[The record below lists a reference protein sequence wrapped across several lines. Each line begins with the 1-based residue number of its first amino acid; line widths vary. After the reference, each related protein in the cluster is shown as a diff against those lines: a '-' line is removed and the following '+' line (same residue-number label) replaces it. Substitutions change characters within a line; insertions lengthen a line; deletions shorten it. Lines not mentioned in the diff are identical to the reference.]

1 MIFEKAVPKD
11 INMLTELRIAYLQED
26 LGEMTEADL
35 ELIKSSLPCYY
46 EKHINKDLLVY
57 VARNKEDII
66 SCAFLLIVEKPMS
79 PSFITGKTGTVL
91 NVYTKPEYRN
101 KGYAKKLISMMLED
115 AAAQGV
121 SVIEL
126 KSTEDGYSLY
136 KAVGFEDVGA
146 KYHNMKIVLQQLV
159 RRHHMEEKITLCGDN
174 CIECPRYNA
183 NSEEELRNVAEL
195 WYRVGW
201 RDCVVSNEEIRCEG
215 CSSHKQCTYHL
226 VECTKE
232 HNVDKCNQCVEF
244 PCEKIDH
251 MLERSKE
258 YQKRCKVV
266 CSDAEYDMLEK
277 AFFDKEN
284 NLRK

>member
-226 VECTKE
+226 LECTKE